1 MPSKPSILIVEDEPD
16 LRKGLEANLTR
27 EGFKVFQANNG
38 ESGISATIKHNPD
51 LILLD
56 LMMPGMN
63 GVEVCREL
71 RRKGIET
78 PIIML
83 TARSDEIDRV
93 VGLEVGADDY
103 VTKPFSVRELIARIR
118 ARLRRSPRTERDGLA
133 RYSFGNVEL
142 DFEKLQA
149 RRAGQP
155 IELTP
160 REFDILRLLIQS
172 RGEVVTRDRLLD
184 EVWGFE
190 NFPTTRT
197 VDNFIMKLRKK
208 IEDNPAEPA
217 HILSIYGE
225 GYKFVD

>member
-1 MPSKPSILIVEDEPD
+1 MHRILIIEDEPD
-16 LRKGLEANLTR
+16 LRKGLEVNLVR

-38 ESGISATIKHNPD
+38 ETGISLAIKHNPD

-56 LMMPGMN
+56 VMMPGMN
-63 GVEVCREL
+63 GIDVCREI
-71 RRKGIET
+71 RRKGIEI

-103 VTKPFSVRELIARIR
+103 VTKPFSVRELVARIR
-118 ARLRRSPRTERDGLA
+118 ARLRRAVKTDEDGPS
-133 RYSFGNVEL
+133 RYAFGKVEL

-149 RRAGQP
+149 KSAGEP
-155 IELTP
+155 VELTP
-160 REFDILRLLIQS
+160 REFDILRLLIQC
-172 RGEVVTRDRLLD
+172 RGEVVSRDRLLD

-197 VDNFIMKLRKK
+197 VDNFIMRLRKK
-208 IEDNPAEPA
+208 LEDDPADPK

>member
-1 MPSKPSILIVEDEPD
+1 MHSILIVEDEPD
-16 LRKGLEANLTR
+16 LRKGLEVNLTR

-38 ESGISATIKHNPD
+38 ESGINAAIKHDPD

-56 LMMPGMN
+56 VMMPGMN
-63 GVEVCREL
+63 GIDVCREM

-93 VGLEVGADDY
+93 VGLEIGADDY
-103 VTKPFSVRELIARIR
+103 VTKPFSVRELVARIR
-118 ARLRRSPRTERDGLA
+118 ARLRRASKTERDGLA
-133 RYSFGNVEL
+133 RYAFGKIEL
-142 DFEKLQA
+142 DFGKLQA
-149 RRAGQP
+149 KRAGQP
-155 IELTP
+155 VELTP
-160 REFDILRLLIQS
+160 REFDILRLLIQC
-172 RGEVVTRDRLLD
+172 RGDVVTRDRLLD

-208 IEDNPAEPA
+208 LEDDPAEPT

>member
-1 MPSKPSILIVEDEPD
+1 MHRILIVEDEPD
-16 LRKGLEANLTR
+16 LRKGLEVNLTR
-27 EGFKVFQANNG
+27 EGFKVFQAGNG
-38 ESGISATIKHNPD
+38 ETGISMVIKHNPD

-63 GVEVCREL
+63 GIDVCRAI
-71 RRKGIET
+71 RRRGIET

-103 VTKPFSVRELIARIR
+103 VTKPFSVRELVARIR
-118 ARLRRSPRTERDGLA
+118 ARLRRQNRSDTDSLA
-133 RYSFGNVEL
+133 HYSFGKVEL
-142 DFEKLQA
+142 DFERLQA
-149 RRAGQP
+149 KYDGRSV
-155 IELTP
+155 ELTP
-160 REFDILRLLIQS
+160 REFDILRLLIQC

-190 NFPTTRT
+190 SFPTTRT

-208 IEDNPAEPA
+208 LEEDPADPK

-225 GYKFVD
+225 GYKFID

>member
-1 MPSKPSILIVEDEPD
+1 MYRILIIEDEPD
-16 LRKGLEANLTR
+16 LRKGLEVNLAR
-27 EGFKVFQANNG
+27 EGFKVFQASNG
-38 ESGISATIKHNPD
+38 ETGISLAIKHNPD

-56 LMMPGMN
+56 VMMPGMN
-63 GVEVCREL
+63 GIDVCREI
-71 RRKGIET
+71 RRRGIDI

-103 VTKPFSVRELIARIR
+103 VTKPFSVRELVARIR
-118 ARLRRSPRTERDGLA
+118 ARLRRLVKTDEDGLP
-133 RYSFGNVEL
+133 RYAFGKVEL

-155 IELTP
+155 VELTP
-160 REFDILRLLIQS
+160 REFDILRLLIQC
-172 RGEVVTRDRLLD
+172 RGEVVSRDRLLD

-208 IEDNPAEPA
+208 LEDDPADPK

>member
-1 MPSKPSILIVEDEPD
+1 MHRILIVEDEPD
-16 LRKGLEANLTR
+16 LRKGLEVNLTR

-38 ESGISATIKHNPD
+38 ESGISSAIKNSPD

-56 LMMPGMN
+56 VMMPGMN
-63 GVEVCREL
+63 GIDVCREI

-103 VTKPFSVRELIARIR
+103 VTKPFSVRELVARIR
-118 ARLRRSPRTERDGLA
+118 ARLRRSSRTESDGLA
-133 RYSFGNVEL
+133 RYAFGKVEL

-149 RRAGQP
+149 NRAGEP

-160 REFDILRLLIQS
+160 REFDILRLLIQC

-208 IEDNPAEPA
+208 LEDDPADPK

>member
-1 MPSKPSILIVEDEPD
+1 MQRILIIEDEPD
-16 LRKGLEANLTR
+16 LRKGLEVNLAR

-38 ESGISATIKHNPD
+38 ESGISLVIKHNPD

-56 LMMPGMN
+56 VMMPGMN
-63 GVEVCREL
+63 GIDVCREI

-103 VTKPFSVRELIARIR
+103 VTKPFSVRELVARIR
-118 ARLRRSPRTERDGLA
+118 ARLRRLAKTDEAALA
-133 RYSFGNVEL
+133 RYSFGKIEL

-149 RRAGQP
+149 KRAGRP
-155 IELTP
+155 VELTP
-160 REFDILRLLIQS
+160 REFDILRLLIQC

-208 IEDNPAEPA
+208 LEDDPADPA

-225 GYKFVD
+225 VYKFVG

>member
-1 MPSKPSILIVEDEPD
+1 MQRILIIEDEPD
-16 LRKGLEANLTR
+16 LRKGLEVNLAR

-38 ESGISATIKHNPD
+38 ESGISLVIKHNPD

-56 LMMPGMN
+56 VMMPGMN
-63 GVEVCREL
+63 GIDVCREI

-103 VTKPFSVRELIARIR
+103 VTKPFSVRELVARIR
-118 ARLRRSPRTERDGLA
+118 ARLRRLAKTDEAALA
-133 RYSFGNVEL
+133 RYSFGKIEL

-149 RRAGQP
+149 KRAGRP
-155 IELTP
+155 VELTP
-160 REFDILRLLIQS
+160 REFDILRLLIQC

-208 IEDNPAEPA
+208 LEDDPADPA

>member
-1 MPSKPSILIVEDEPD
+1 MQRILIIEDESD
-16 LRKGLEANLTR
+16 LRKGLEVNLTR

-38 ESGISATIKHNPD
+38 ETGISLTIKNNPD

-56 LMMPGMN
+56 VMMPGMN
-63 GVEVCREL
+63 GIDVCREI

-103 VTKPFSVRELIARIR
+103 VTKPFSIRELVARIR
-118 ARLRRSPRTERDGLA
+118 ARLRRQGKTEADGMTHYA
-133 RYSFGNVEL
+133 FGRVEL

-149 RRAGQP
+149 SRDGEP
-155 IELTP
+155 LELTP
-160 REFDILRLLIQS
+160 REFDIMRLLIQS

-208 IEDNPAEPA
+208 LEDDPADPR

>member
-1 MPSKPSILIVEDEPD
+1 MHRILIIEDEPD
-16 LRKGLEANLTR
+16 LRKGLEVNLSR

-38 ESGISATIKHNPD
+38 ETGISLAIKHNPD

-56 LMMPGMN
+56 VMMPGMN
-63 GVEVCREL
+63 GIDVCREI
-71 RRKGIET
+71 RRKGLET

-103 VTKPFSVRELIARIR
+103 VTKPFSVRELVARIR
-118 ARLRRSPRTERDGLA
+118 ARLRRVVKADEDGLL
-133 RYSFGNVEL
+133 RYAFGNVEL

-149 RRAGQP
+149 RRAGEP
-155 IELTP
+155 IDLTP
-160 REFDILRLLIQS
+160 REFDILRLLIQC

-190 NFPTTRT
+190 SFPTTRT

-208 IEDNPAEPA
+208 LEDNPTDPK